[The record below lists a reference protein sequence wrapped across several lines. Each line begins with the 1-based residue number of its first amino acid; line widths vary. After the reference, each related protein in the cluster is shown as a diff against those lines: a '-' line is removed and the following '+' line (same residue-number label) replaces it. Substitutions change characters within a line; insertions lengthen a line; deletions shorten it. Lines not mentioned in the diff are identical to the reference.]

1 MCGGD
6 HHYKILKSGVMD
18 TMRNITDRSIPS
30 IAKSLFN
37 TSEIAHN
44 METRIL
50 IKRQDKNEIKD
61 KTRFAFSSSFACQPE
76 NEVLAFNS
84 KHKRFRYVETRRP
97 MTDIIV
103 FDIYSITKE
112 LDEAD
117 ESGCYAYYDGYSQAI
132 IWED

>member
-1 MCGGD
+1 MG
-6 HHYKILKSGVMD
+6 IML
-18 TMRNITDRSIPS
+18 NITNRSIT
-30 IAKSLFN
+30 KSLFN

-44 METRIL
+44 IENRTL

-84 KHKRFRYVETRRP
+84 KYKRFRYVETRRP
-97 MTDIIV
+97 MCDVIV

-112 LDEAD
+112 LYEAD
-117 ESGCYAYYDGYSQAI
+117 ESGCHAYYDGYSQAV